1 MWLWW
6 IGNAVL
12 LVVVTPLV
20 LLLAN
25 RVIRP
30 AVEVQ
35 RYADDILEHGVLL
48 TVNLEPVPAVAD
60 TRDLVAAA
68 KSLSVAY
75 VGAVGPLL

>member
-12 LVVVTPLV
+12 LLLVTPLV

-35 RYADDILEHGVLL
+35 RYADDILEHGVLI
-48 TVNLEPVPAVAD
+48 TENLEPVPALAG
-60 TRDLVAAA
+60 TRDLVADARTL
-68 KSLSVAY
+68 SLAY
-75 VGAVGPLL
+75 VDAVRPLL

>member
-6 IGNAVL
+6 IGNAAL
-12 LVVVTPLV
+12 LLVVTPLV

-60 TRDLVAAA
+60 TRELVAAT

>member
-12 LVVVTPLV
+12 LLVVVPIV

-25 RVIRP
+25 RVLRP
-30 AVEVQ
+30 ALEIQ
-35 RYADDILEHGVLL
+35 RYADDILEHGVGV
-48 TVNLEPVPAVAD
+48 TENLAPVPAVAE

-68 KSLSVAY
+68 KELALRY
-75 VGAVGPLL
+75 VRAAGRLL